1 MRSRR
6 LLTWVLVLVIALSAV
21 VFSWCNAE
29 PPAPSEAHH
38 ATPATR
44 PVEPPPASARA
55 EAPPASARAE
65 APPPTASAPSEVADA
80 GRCDRAALDQILRP
94 LDADLLQLL
103 LTPDG
108 GGGRDLAAALFLG
121 RLDRDALRAWSACRG
136 DGEVGVTDFLAAIGE
151 RLVMLRLELNAAQA
165 ERWVERFCQQSAQ
178 VLKQPAFAD
187 APRTRDAAV
196 FLSGRVDWKSGH
208 LPVPAGSLRLPTTLQ
223 DRIRRPGGIKAIQ
236 PADYAGLDFGWMREL
251 LEYDHWSLY
260 GAGPLRDL
268 DESAWNYTTWQFPND
283 RTLIDWARARLA
295 KGVHEQQFE
304 QAAAEVRH
312 LGQLWGSTETMI
324 GARVRSRLYQLE
336 REARALTPLALPP
349 GLPNDEE
356 ITLQRANVEAGRQFL
371 LPGVPT
377 AVRQRALACAP
388 SPCVALTEATGITAS
403 LREVVP
409 GAAAHLAWLEAQPG
423 CESASRRRLA
433 KTAPYSPRGLED
445 VSLGLQTFEVLLTPR
460 PSTGP

>member
-1 MRSRR
+1 MRRRR
-6 LLTWVLVLVIALSAV
+6 LLTWVLVLVIALVAV
-21 VFSWCNAE
+21 VFSRCDAE
-29 PPAPSEAHH
+29 PPAPSEAHL

-44 PVEPPPASARA
+44 PGEPLT
-55 EAPPASARAE
+55 ASARAE

-80 GRCDRAALDQILRP
+80 GRCDRAALDRLLRP
-94 LDADLLQLL
+94 LDADLLQQA
-103 LTPDG
+103 LTPGSDG
-108 GGGRDLAAALFLG
+108 GVDPVATLMG
-121 RLDRDALRAWSACRG
+121 RLDRDALRAWSECRG
-136 DGEVGVTDFLAAIGE
+136 DGDGGVTDVLSAIWE
-151 RLVMLRLELNAAQA
+151 RLVRSRLEFNATQA

-196 FLSGRVDWKSGH
+196 FLSGRIDWKSGH
-208 LPVPAGSLRLPTTLQ
+208 LPLPTGSLKLPTALQ
-223 DRIRRPGGIKAIQ
+223 DRIRRPGGIRAIQ
-236 PADYAGLDFGWMREL
+236 PADYAGLDFGWMHEF

-268 DESAWNYTTWQFPND
+268 DESAWNYTTWQLPNYQ
-283 RTLIDWARARLA
+283 TLMDWARARLA

-312 LGQLWGSTETMI
+312 LAQLCGSNETII
-324 GARVRSRLYQLE
+324 GLRVRSRLYQLE
-336 REARALTPLALPP
+336 REARALTPLTPPP
-349 GLPNDEE
+349 GLPTDEE
-356 ITLQRANVEAGRQFL
+356 ITVQRATIEAGRQLL
-371 LPGVPT
+371 LPGVPP

-388 SPCVALTEATGITAS
+388 SPCVALTEATAITAS

-423 CESASRRRLA
+423 CESAFRARVA

-460 PSTGP
+460 PSTGL